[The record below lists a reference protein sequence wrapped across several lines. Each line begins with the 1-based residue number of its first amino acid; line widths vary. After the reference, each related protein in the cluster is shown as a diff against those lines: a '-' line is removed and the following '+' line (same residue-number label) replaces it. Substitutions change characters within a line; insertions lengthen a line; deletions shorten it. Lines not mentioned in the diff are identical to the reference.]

1 MQLDFIQ
8 WLQSFHSPAL
18 DRVMVWITDLS
29 SEDFYLLFGP
39 LFFWCAGIGLG
50 VRLLITLLGSFYL
63 NDVLKELFS
72 TDRPI
77 AAHPDLVRMPE
88 DAASSAQ
95 NEDGSWQAAFPSGH
109 AQHTAVF
116 WTFVGLW
123 LRRTSIWL
131 VVFSTIALV
140 SLSRIY
146 LGVHWPIDI
155 LGGWLIAAAVIG
167 ALILVPAS
175 IERLSA
181 QGRER
186 LILGAV
192 GLALALVLIDG
203 SDFRTRMLGFW
214 TGSMVALLIQQ
225 RYVPFKVSGTVAI
238 QIAKMIIGLAGLF
251 VLRAG
256 LKALLPEDI
265 WAAWLRY
272 ALLGVWVVLGAPAV
286 FRLLFGVPAPA
297 PVETGESERSIAA

>member
-77 AAHPDLVRMPE
+77 AAHPELVRMPE
-88 DAASSAQ
+88 DAASSAK

-123 LRRTSIWL
+123 LRRTGIWL
-131 VVFSTIALV
+131 VVLSTIVLV

-155 LGGWLIAAAVIG
+155 LGGWLIGAAVIG
-167 ALILVPAS
+167 ATILVPAS

-186 LILGAV
+186 LILVAV
-192 GLALALVLIDG
+192 GVSLVLVLIDG
-203 SDFRTRMLGFW
+203 SEFRARMLGFW

-225 RYVPFKVSGTVAI
+225 RYVPFKVSGSVVI
-238 QIAKMIIGLAGLF
+238 QIAKMVIGLAGLF

-256 LKALLPEDI
+256 LKSLLPEDI

-286 FRLLFGVPAPA
+286 FRLLFGVPAPSA
-297 PVETGESERSIAA
+297 AETRESERSIAA